1 MNDLKNISV
10 IIRCRNEARW
20 IGHCIQSVLDL
31 LNKPEIIIIDNKSTD
46 ETLQIVKSFKEDPNL
61 KDKKNRKYTKINI
74 LTIADY
80 SPGRSI
86 NLGVKNASSPI
97 ILVISAHCVL
107 KKVDINKHIKDLK
120 KYKCIFGNQIPVW
133 KGKKITKRYIWS
145 HFGKKEKENMYSDQE
160 SRYFLHNAIAIYDK
174 NFLLKN
180 KFDEHL
186 TSKED
191 RYWANSI
198 VSKKYKY
205 LYDPQLEVEH
215 HYTEAGNTWKGIG

>member
-1 MNDLKNISV
+1 MNNLKKISV
-10 IIRCRNEARW
+10 IIRCRNEDRW

-61 KDKKNRKYTKINI
+61 KDKKNKKYTKINI
-74 LTIADY
+74 LSIADY

-86 NLGVKNASSPI
+86 NLGVKNASNPI

-107 KKVDINKHIKDLK
+107 KKIDINKHIKDLK

-145 HFGKKEKENMYSDQE
+145 HFGDKEKENMYSDQE
-160 SRYFLHNAIAIYDK
+160 GRYFMHNAVAIYNK
-174 NFLLKN
+174 EFLIKN
-180 KFDEHL
+180 KFDEFL
-186 TSKED
+186 TTKED
-191 RYWANSI
+191 RYWANAL
-198 VSKKYKY
+198 VKKYKY
-205 LYDPQLEVEH
+205 LYDPELEVEH

>member
-1 MNDLKNISV
+1 MNNLKKISV
-10 IIRCRNEARW
+10 IIRCRNEDRW

-61 KDKKNRKYTKINI
+61 KEKKNRKYTKINI
-74 LTIADY
+74 LSIADY

-86 NLGVKNASSPI
+86 NLGVKNASNPI

-107 KKVDINKHIKDLK
+107 KKIDINKHIKDLK

-145 HFGKKEKENMYSDQE
+145 HFGDKEKENMYSDQE
-160 SRYFLHNAIAIYDK
+160 GRYFMHNAVAIYNK
-174 NFLLKN
+174 EFLIKN
-180 KFDEHL
+180 KFDEFL
-186 TSKED
+186 TTKED
-191 RYWANSI
+191 RYWANTL
-198 VSKKYKY
+198 VKKYKY
-205 LYDPQLEVEH
+205 LYDPELEVEH

>member
-1 MNDLKNISV
+1 MKDLKKISV
-10 IIRCRNEARW
+10 IIRCRNEDRW

-74 LTIADY
+74 LSITDY

-86 NLGVKNASSPI
+86 NLGVKNASNPI

-107 KKVDINKHIKDLK
+107 KKIDINKHIKDLK

-145 HFGKKEKENMYSDQE
+145 HFIDKEKENMYSDQE
-160 SRYFLHNAIAIYDK
+160 GRYFMHNAVAIYNK
-174 NFLLKN
+174 EFLIKN
-180 KFDEHL
+180 KFDEFL
-186 TSKED
+186 TTKED
-191 RYWANSI
+191 RYWANTL
-198 VSKKYKY
+198 VKKYKY
-205 LYDPQLEVEH
+205 LYDPELEVEH

>member
-1 MNDLKNISV
+1 MNDLKKISV
-10 IIRCRNEARW
+10 IIRCRNEDRW

-74 LTIADY
+74 LSIADY

-86 NLGVKNASSPI
+86 NLGVKNATNPI

-107 KKVDINKHIKDLK
+107 KKIDINKHIKDLK

-145 HFGKKEKENMYSDQE
+145 HFGDKEKENMYSDQE
-160 SRYFLHNAIAIYDK
+160 GRYFMHNAVAIYNK
-174 NFLLKN
+174 EFLIKN
-180 KFDEHL
+180 KFDEFL
-186 TSKED
+186 TTKED
-191 RYWANSI
+191 RYWANKL
-198 VSKKYKY
+198 VKKYKY
-205 LYDPQLEVEH
+205 LYDPELEVEH